1 MRMNVKITDSNYAG
15 SPPDHFQI
23 IDSSPPHDGDISYA
37 RNLPLA
43 PTWSIRRVD
52 AIGTVVCQRVAALA
66 RVKVTTAI
74 AGDIIDARAT
84 RS

>member
-1 MRMNVKITDSNYAG
+1 MNVKIADSNYAG

-52 AIGTVVCQRVAALA
+52 TTGTVICQRAITLA
-66 RVKVTTAI
+66 QVEIIFTAT
-74 AGDIIDARAT
+74 AVGIIDARTT